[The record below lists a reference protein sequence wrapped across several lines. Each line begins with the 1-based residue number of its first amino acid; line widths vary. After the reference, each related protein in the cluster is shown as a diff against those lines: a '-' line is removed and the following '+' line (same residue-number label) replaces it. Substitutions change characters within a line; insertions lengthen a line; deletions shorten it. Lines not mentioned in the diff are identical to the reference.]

1 MKIKL
6 LNLFF
11 LLGFTIYS
19 AQILDA
25 FPKKQE
31 FYKGGLK
38 ELYKD
43 IHSIAV
49 DKKLSPCETKEI
61 YHAKLLLTKEAKLKF
76 ITDFD
81 SINIQKNKCAYDFTM
96 EVLKELKSSDKWI
109 PAKVKDQDYDAIVRL
124 FFVPNHLLDTYTEN
138 YTPYN
143 YYIPVTYKGGDKVMN
158 KDIHDNF
165 MAIFSDYHVNGKL
178 YLEFVVDENGEIIN
192 PIISPSIDNESFK
205 KDILRS
211 INRTKGKWNSA
222 VLDGVPVKSRMTI
235 PLNFSIEFYEDG
247 EQGK

>member
-1 MKIKL
+1 MKTNKFFA
-6 LNLFF
+6 LFF
-11 LLGFTIYS
+11 FFSLFIN
-19 AQILDA
+19 AQILDE
-25 FPKKQE
+25 FPRKQD

-49 DKKLSPCETKEI
+49 DKKLTSCKTKEI
-61 YHAKLLLTKEAKLKF
+61 YEAKLLLTKDAKLKF

-81 SINIQKNKCAYDFTM
+81 SIYINKNKCAYNFTLD
-96 EVLKELKSSDKWI
+96 VLRELKLSDKWI
-109 PAKVKDQDYDAIVRL
+109 SAKIKDQNYDAIVRL
-124 FFVPNHLLDTYTEN
+124 FFVPNHLLDTYNEN
-138 YTPYN
+138 YTPYK
-143 YYIPVTYKGGDKVMN
+143 YYTPVTYKGGVSVMN

-178 YLEFVVDENGEIIN
+178 YLEFVVNENGEIIN
-192 PIISPSIDNESFK
+192 PIITPSIDNESFK
-205 KDILRS
+205 KDIVRS

-222 VLDGVPVKSRMTI
+222 VLDGIPIKSRMTV
-235 PLNFSIEFYEDG
+235 PLIFSTEFYEDG